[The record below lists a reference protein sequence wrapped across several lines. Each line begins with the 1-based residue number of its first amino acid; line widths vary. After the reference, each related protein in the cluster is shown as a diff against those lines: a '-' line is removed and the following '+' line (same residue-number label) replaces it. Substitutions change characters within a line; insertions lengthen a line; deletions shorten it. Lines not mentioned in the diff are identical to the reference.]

1 MGNSGVVA
9 PPAPGTPAAPG
20 ATPRG
25 PRRRRRPPEPALR
38 GVGVAL
44 LLLAAVVLGFAGY
57 LYGLS
62 GIQEARAQAELYQQ
76 LQLQLANEVA
86 PLGAVPPGSPVAI
99 LNIPAIGMHDLVV
112 VEGTSPADLTAGPG
126 HLRDTPLPGQA
137 GVSEIL
143 GRRATFG
150 APFGRLAQLRPGDE
164 IQAITGQGY
173 ATYQVAAV
181 SDIHQAINDQ
191 DPDRLVLVT
200 ASSAAVP
207 TYDVTV
213 DARLTSPA
221 QAWLPPARTISTTE
235 LPLAGDGDAL
245 GLVVLW
251 GLALAAVSAA
261 GTFAAIRWARWPAY
275 LVTVP
280 IVLAVLWN
288 LYQGLAELLPNVY

>member
-1 MGNSGVVA
+1 
-9 PPAPGTPAAPG
+9 
-20 ATPRG
+20 
-25 PRRRRRPPEPALR
+25 
-38 GVGVAL
+38 VGVAL

-213 DARLTSPA
+213 DARLTSPV